1 MDSPALPSP
10 GDPQAPRTSGF
21 PAPTSGS
28 STKFVLSSPS
38 PELGPRDGWWL
49 VRRGRGASR
58 LPSFRQP
65 PHLTPNRHLTCP
77 QSKHGFQKPAGN
89 VLLPKTGAYPPGREE
104 GGQQGPNMGQPLGA
118 NQGPQVREQSQG
130 RPMGMLRGTPESAT
144 TAPRYSGLDWEF
156 WNKECMRSG
165 VLRRTP
171 VSRGPAGPGAGGL
184 GGLSPDP
191 EE

>member
-28 STKFVLSSPS
+28 NTKFVLSSPS

-144 TAPRYSGLDWEF
+144 TAPRDSGLDWEF
-156 WNKECMRSG
+156 WTKGVHEIRGAEEDTCEQRPSRTRSW
-165 VLRRTP
+165 
-171 VSRGPAGPGAGGL
+171 GAGRAV
-184 GGLSPDP
+184 PRP
-191 EE
+191 